1 MITMDLR
8 RSDMFAVRDLFLL
21 VCNKQNILLFNMS
34 QDQRKYTALGEAW
47 RHIYIR
53 MLFLNIEKCTYK
65 LTFRKL
71 YLFSFWTYQPASV
84 NEDLKVNILI

>member
-34 QDQRKYTALGEAW
+34 QDQRKYTALGEA
-47 RHIYIR
+47 
-53 MLFLNIEKCTYK
+53 
-65 LTFRKL
+65 
-71 YLFSFWTYQPASV
+71 
-84 NEDLKVNILI
+84 